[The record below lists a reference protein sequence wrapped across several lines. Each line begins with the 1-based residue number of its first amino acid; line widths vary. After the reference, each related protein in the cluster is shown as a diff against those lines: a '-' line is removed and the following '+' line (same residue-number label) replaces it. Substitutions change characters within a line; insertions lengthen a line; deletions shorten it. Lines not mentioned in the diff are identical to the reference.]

1 MVVRCV
7 MPLQFDQMEHVAV
20 CALCDALTSEFIAIF
35 CRPVHLS
42 RPVDIAVQL
51 HVLQLSFLF
60 CGDLAGSSVYA
71 GCLTCL

>member
-42 RPVDIAVQL
+42 RPADIAVQL
-51 HVLQLSFLF
+51 HVLQLSFFSAETLP
-60 CGDLAGSSVYA
+60 
-71 GCLTCL
+71 